1 MTEKKKRLPSARQ
14 DFVNRVCAA
23 SSLPRRK
30 SAKLAMILWRMG
42 PYSSRLAVAVC
53 NRELT
58 ARETKRDEELDARVV
73 EIGKEL
79 GLKAYREGDPCGWTI
94 RVIVGQGLSNNL
106 DGETVG
112 CG

>member
-1 MTEKKKRLPSARQ
+1 MSEKKRRPSERQ

-23 SSLPRRK
+23 SSLSRRK

-42 PYSSRLAVAVC
+42 FYSKTLAENAC

-58 ARETKRDEELDARVV
+58 ERENKRDNEMDARVA

-79 GLKAYREGDPCGWTI
+79 GLKAFRQGDPRGNTI
-94 RVIVGQGLSNNL
+94 RVVVGKELSNNW
-106 DGETVG
+106 DGETCG